1 MTYDC
6 ASAPMPD
13 PEEVTHANRSAGGK
27 AGFATRKRNLT
38 ERLEGL
44 RRDGHKLHEIAEA
57 VPGLTINDV
66 MDGLNAKTLTP
77 MKIQALERACRKM
90 EEADSGGG

>member
-57 VPGLTINDV
+57 VPGLTIIDV
-66 MDGLNAKTLTP
+66 MDGLNAKTITP
-77 MKIQALERACRKM
+77 MKIQALERACRKL
-90 EEADSGGG
+90 EEAQLGG